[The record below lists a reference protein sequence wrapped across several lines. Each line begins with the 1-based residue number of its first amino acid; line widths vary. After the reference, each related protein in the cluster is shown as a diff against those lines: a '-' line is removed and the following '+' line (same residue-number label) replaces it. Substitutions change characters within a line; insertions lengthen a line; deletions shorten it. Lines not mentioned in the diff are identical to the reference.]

1 MRILLIGTG
10 RAAYHLGHALKHGG
24 ATIAGVAGRSRER
37 SAALATELGAA
48 AFPLDADLPPSDLRL
63 VAVSDDAIT
72 DVAAALPQADTVT
85 AHLSGA
91 KPYALLGP
99 HAHRGVLWPI
109 QSLSPGAPIDLRS
122 VPLVIE
128 GEDERARTLLRT
140 VAGMLSG
147 QVIELPHGQRQL
159 VHVAAAVAGNLP
171 VFLLYEAQELLKKH
185 GLPPELIVPLWQA
198 ATAKAATGAE
208 QALTGPARR
217 GDTET
222 LRMHLDRL
230 TDDGDLRRAYAVLS
244 ELILKTW
251 HPEKRGPQDL

>member
-10 RAAYHLGHALKHGG
+10 RAAYHLGHALKRSGT
-24 ATIAGVAGRSRER
+24 AIAGVAGRAPER
-37 SAALATELGAA
+37 AAALAAELGTA
-48 AFPLDADLPPSDLRL
+48 AFHLDADLPPSDLRL
-63 VAVSDDAIT
+63 VAVSDDAIAE
-72 DVAAALPQADTVT
+72 VAAALPPADTVT

-91 KPYALLGP
+91 KPYALLGA

-109 QSLSPGAPIDLRS
+109 QSLSPGAPIDLRT

-128 GEDERARTLLRT
+128 GEDERARALLHR
-140 VAGMLSG
+140 VAGTLSA
-147 QVIELPHGQRQL
+147 QVLELPHDQRQL
-159 VHVAAAVAGNLP
+159 VHVAASIAGNLP
-171 VFLLYEAQELLKKH
+171 VFLLYEAQQLLRKN
-185 GLPPELIVPLWQA
+185 GLPSELVTPLWTA
-198 ATAKAATGAE
+198 ATAKAALGAE

-230 TDDGDLRRAYAVLS
+230 ADDGDLRRAYAVLS
-244 ELILKTW
+244 ALILKTW

>member
-10 RAAYHLGHALKHGG
+10 RAAYHLGHALKRSG
-24 ATIAGVAGRSRER
+24 AAIAGVAGRNREH
-37 SAALATELGAA
+37 AATLAADLGTAP
-48 AFPLDADLPPSDLRL
+48 FVPGDDLPPSDLRL
-63 VAVSDDAIT
+63 VAVSDDAIA
-72 DVAAALPQADTVT
+72 DVAAALPMADTVT

-91 KPYALLGP
+91 KPYALLGA

-109 QSLSPGAPIDLRS
+109 QSLSPGAPIDLRT

-140 VAGMLSG
+140 VAGTLSG
-147 QVIELPHGQRQL
+147 QVIELPHEQRQL

-171 VFLLYEAQELLKKH
+171 VFLLYEAQELLRKH
-185 GLPPELIVPLWQA
+185 GLPPELVVPLWNA
-198 ATAKAATGAE
+198 TTAKAAAGAA